1 MPIIVSLSGVFAV
14 PIFRSCRRL
23 GLAVSLALLTSG
35 MLTAEVEAAAAT
47 RAATGT
53 AAVSAAAQTTIGTRR
68 VAAHATPR
76 QRRPAGV
83 VVARSPRPSRPCQS
97 QRSGAREYRE
107 AATPLF
113 RTAADGSTVP
123 AIRAEAAIVYNPVT
137 QQVLWEENA
146 QNSRSIASITKVM
159 TAVVFLEHALDL
171 TTPVKIERSD
181 VRAASTTYL
190 RANDVLT
197 PNDLLNLLLIG
208 SDNAAARALARVSP
222 FGTDGFIAKMNA
234 KAQELGLEQ
243 THYVDPSGLIALNVS
258 SAYDMARLISFAA
271 GDERIASIMRK
282 SSEQIVTN
290 TRTVNVHSTNKLL
303 LGGDIDVRGG
313 KTGFIS
319 KSGYCLATLLQVPN
333 GDPIA
338 VVVLGARS
346 SAGRFLEAKHLF
358 NWMSERTRNAAVR
371 RRCRGG
377 AGRAAAAARV
387 RHRRVAKDAPCAGR
401 PPVRVIPPSPPAG
414 SAPAEPRDVAALR
427 RLRTSNPDLAPA
439 IDFQLAWLQTERRVD
454 TRVPLPRTVGADA
467 LCAAR
472 LAAGARVLEF
482 EDLVLDWSDVRR
494 LCDQAADLL
503 RRADFLEPDVEARAL
518 ACLRDAAVAAD
529 RIAPLVRSGRRRG
542 CRRRAGVDLRPAP
555 VPDARRGG
563 LAAAT
568 GGGRVAARDAASCVA
583 AMPSSPRGTAAAA
596 GWSAADAPRSGRSI
610 RRAVRTASTRARR
623 RDRASRSRAA
633 CIGSKRARGAAAT

>member
-14 PIFRSCRRL
+14 PMFRSCRRL
-23 GLAVSLALLTSG
+23 GLAVSLALFTSG
-35 MLTAEVEAAAAT
+35 LLAAEVDAAAT
-47 RAATGT
+47 TRAAAGT
-53 AAVSAAAQTTIGTRR
+53 AAVSAASQTTIGTRR
-68 VAAHATPR
+68 ARATRHRVSAPR
-76 QRRPAGV
+76 VSSSSIRRARLTRARATQR
-83 VVARSPRPSRPCQS
+83 
-97 QRSGAREYRE
+97 AREYRE

-113 RTAADGSTVP
+113 RTAADGSMVP

-222 FGTDGFIAKMNA
+222 FGTEGFIAKMNA

-313 KTGFIS
+313 KTGFIA

-333 GDPIA
+333 GDPVA

-358 NWMSERTRNAAVR
+358 NWMSERTRNLLSAE
-371 RRCRGG
+371 G
-377 AGRAAAAARV
+377 AAAAQ
-387 RHRRVAKDAPCAGR
+387 VAPQ
-401 PPVRVIPPSPPAG
+401 PQP
-414 SAPAEPRDVAALR
+414 E
-427 RLRTSNPDLAPA
+427 
-439 IDFQLAWLQTERRVD
+439 
-454 TRVPLPRTVGADA
+454 
-467 LCAAR
+467 
-472 LAAGARVLEF
+472 
-482 EDLVLDWSDVRR
+482 
-494 LCDQAADLL
+494 
-503 RRADFLEPDVEARAL
+503 
-518 ACLRDAAVAAD
+518 
-529 RIAPLVRSGRRRG
+529 
-542 CRRRAGVDLRPAP
+542 
-555 VPDARRGG
+555 
-563 LAAAT
+563 
-568 GGGRVAARDAASCVA
+568 
-583 AMPSSPRGTAAAA
+583 
-596 GWSAADAPRSGRSI
+596 
-610 RRAVRTASTRARR
+610 
-623 RDRASRSRAA
+623 
-633 CIGSKRARGAAAT
+633 

>member
-14 PIFRSCRRL
+14 PMFRSCRRL
-23 GLAVSLALLTSG
+23 GLAVSLALFTSG
-35 MLTAEVEAAAAT
+35 LLAVEVDAAAT
-47 RAATGT
+47 TRAAAGT
-53 AAVSAAAQTTIGTRR
+53 AAVAAASPTTIGTRR
-68 VAAHATPR
+68 ARATRHRVSAARVSSSSIRRARLTRARAT
-76 QRRPAGV
+76 QR
-83 VVARSPRPSRPCQS
+83 
-97 QRSGAREYRE
+97 AREYRE

-113 RTAADGSTVP
+113 RTAADGSMVP
-123 AIRAEAAIVYNPVT
+123 AIRAEAAIVYNPIT

-222 FGTDGFIAKMNA
+222 FGTEGFIAKMNA

-313 KTGFIS
+313 KTGFIA

-333 GDPIA
+333 GDPVA

-358 NWMSERTRNAAVR
+358 NWMSERTRNLLSAE
-371 RRCRGG
+371 G
-377 AGRAAAAARV
+377 AAAAQ
-387 RHRRVAKDAPCAGR
+387 VAPQ
-401 PPVRVIPPSPPAG
+401 PQP
-414 SAPAEPRDVAALR
+414 E
-427 RLRTSNPDLAPA
+427 
-439 IDFQLAWLQTERRVD
+439 
-454 TRVPLPRTVGADA
+454 
-467 LCAAR
+467 
-472 LAAGARVLEF
+472 
-482 EDLVLDWSDVRR
+482 
-494 LCDQAADLL
+494 
-503 RRADFLEPDVEARAL
+503 
-518 ACLRDAAVAAD
+518 
-529 RIAPLVRSGRRRG
+529 
-542 CRRRAGVDLRPAP
+542 
-555 VPDARRGG
+555 
-563 LAAAT
+563 
-568 GGGRVAARDAASCVA
+568 
-583 AMPSSPRGTAAAA
+583 
-596 GWSAADAPRSGRSI
+596 
-610 RRAVRTASTRARR
+610 
-623 RDRASRSRAA
+623 
-633 CIGSKRARGAAAT
+633 

>member
-14 PIFRSCRRL
+14 PMFRSCCRF
-23 GLAVSLALLTSG
+23 GLAASLALLTSG
-35 MLTAEVEAAAAT
+35 ILPAEVEAATAA
-47 RAATGT
+47 RAGTGT
-53 AAVSAAAQTTIGTRR
+53 ATVSAARQTTVGTRR
-68 VAAHATPR
+68 TQRTRRRVSTPR
-76 QRRPAGV
+76 VSSSRARRARLARARATQR
-83 VVARSPRPSRPCQS
+83 
-97 QRSGAREYRE
+97 AREYRE

-123 AIRAEAAIVYNPVT
+123 SIRAEAAIIYNPVT

-222 FGTDGFIAKMNA
+222 FGTEGFIAKMNA
-234 KAQELGLEQ
+234 KAQELGLEH
-243 THYVDPSGLIALNVS
+243 THYVDPSGLFALNVS

-271 GDERIASIMRK
+271 GDERIAGIMRK

-290 TRTVNVHSTNKLL
+290 RRTVNVHSTNKLL

-319 KSGYCLATLLQVPN
+319 KSGYCLATLLQIPN

-358 NWMSERTRNAAVR
+358 NWMSERTRTLLSADS
-371 RRCRGG
+371 
-377 AGRAAAAARV
+377 AAAA
-387 RHRRVAKDAPCAGR
+387 
-401 PPVRVIPPSPPAG
+401 
-414 SAPAEPRDVAALR
+414 
-427 RLRTSNPDLAPA
+427 
-439 IDFQLAWLQTERRVD
+439 
-454 TRVPLPRTVGADA
+454 
-467 LCAAR
+467 
-472 LAAGARVLEF
+472 
-482 EDLVLDWSDVRR
+482 
-494 LCDQAADLL
+494 QAAPQPQP
-503 RRADFLEPDVEARAL
+503 E
-518 ACLRDAAVAAD
+518 
-529 RIAPLVRSGRRRG
+529 
-542 CRRRAGVDLRPAP
+542 
-555 VPDARRGG
+555 
-563 LAAAT
+563 
-568 GGGRVAARDAASCVA
+568 
-583 AMPSSPRGTAAAA
+583 
-596 GWSAADAPRSGRSI
+596 
-610 RRAVRTASTRARR
+610 
-623 RDRASRSRAA
+623 
-633 CIGSKRARGAAAT
+633 

>member
-1 MPIIVSLSGVFAV
+1 MPIIVSLNGVFAV
-14 PIFRSCRRL
+14 PIFRSCRRF
-23 GLAVSLALLTSG
+23 GLAASLALLTSG
-35 MLTAEVEAAAAT
+35 MLTVEVEAGTVA
-47 RAATGT
+47 RASTSA
-53 AAVSAAAQTTIGTRR
+53 AAVSAARQTTIGTRR
-68 VAAHATPR
+68 AQRTRRRVSAAPR
-76 QRRPAGV
+76 VSSSRARR
-83 VVARSPRPSRPCQS
+83 ARLARARAAQKV
-97 QRSGAREYRE
+97 REYRE

-113 RTAADGSTVP
+113 RTAPDGSTVP

-208 SDNAAARALARVSP
+208 SDNAAARALARISP
-222 FGTDGFIAKMNA
+222 FGTNGFIEKMNA
-234 KAQELGLEQ
+234 KAQELGLEH

-333 GDPIA
+333 GDPVA

-358 NWMSERTRNAAVR
+358 NWMSERTRTLL
-371 RRCRGG
+371 
-377 AGRAAAAARV
+377 
-387 RHRRVAKDAPCAGR
+387 
-401 PPVRVIPPSPPAG
+401 
-414 SAPAEPRDVAALR
+414 SAE
-427 RLRTSNPDLAPA
+427 S
-439 IDFQLAWLQTERRVD
+439 
-454 TRVPLPRTVGADA
+454 
-467 LCAAR
+467 
-472 LAAGARVLEF
+472 
-482 EDLVLDWSDVRR
+482 
-494 LCDQAADLL
+494 
-503 RRADFLEPDVEARAL
+503 
-518 ACLRDAAVAAD
+518 
-529 RIAPLVRSGRRRG
+529 
-542 CRRRAGVDLRPAP
+542 
-555 VPDARRGG
+555 
-563 LAAAT
+563 
-568 GGGRVAARDAASCVA
+568 
-583 AMPSSPRGTAAAA
+583 TAAAQ
-596 GWSAADAPRSGRSI
+596 AAPQPQPE
-610 RRAVRTASTRARR
+610 
-623 RDRASRSRAA
+623 
-633 CIGSKRARGAAAT
+633 

>member
-14 PIFRSCRRL
+14 PMFRSCRRL
-23 GLAVSLALLTSG
+23 GLAVSLALFTSG
-35 MLTAEVEAAAAT
+35 LLAAEVDAAAT
-47 RAATGT
+47 TRAAAGT
-53 AAVSAAAQTTIGTRR
+53 AAVSAASQTTIGTRR
-68 VAAHATPR
+68 ARATR
-76 QRRPAGV
+76 HRVSTARVSSSSIRRARLTRARATQR
-83 VVARSPRPSRPCQS
+83 
-97 QRSGAREYRE
+97 AREDRE

-113 RTAADGSTVP
+113 RTAADGSMVP

-222 FGTDGFIAKMNA
+222 FGTEGFIAKMNA

-313 KTGFIS
+313 KTGFIA

-333 GDPIA
+333 GDPVA

-358 NWMSERTRNAAVR
+358 NWMSERTRNLLSAE
-371 RRCRGG
+371 G
-377 AGRAAAAARV
+377 AAAAQ
-387 RHRRVAKDAPCAGR
+387 VAPQ
-401 PPVRVIPPSPPAG
+401 PQP
-414 SAPAEPRDVAALR
+414 E
-427 RLRTSNPDLAPA
+427 
-439 IDFQLAWLQTERRVD
+439 
-454 TRVPLPRTVGADA
+454 
-467 LCAAR
+467 
-472 LAAGARVLEF
+472 
-482 EDLVLDWSDVRR
+482 
-494 LCDQAADLL
+494 
-503 RRADFLEPDVEARAL
+503 
-518 ACLRDAAVAAD
+518 
-529 RIAPLVRSGRRRG
+529 
-542 CRRRAGVDLRPAP
+542 
-555 VPDARRGG
+555 
-563 LAAAT
+563 
-568 GGGRVAARDAASCVA
+568 
-583 AMPSSPRGTAAAA
+583 
-596 GWSAADAPRSGRSI
+596 
-610 RRAVRTASTRARR
+610 
-623 RDRASRSRAA
+623 
-633 CIGSKRARGAAAT
+633 

>member
-14 PIFRSCRRL
+14 PIFRSSRRL
-23 GLAVSLALLTSG
+23 GLAVSLALCTSG
-35 MLTAEVEAAAAT
+35 LLTAEVDAAAAT
-47 RAATGT
+47 SAAAGT
-53 AAVSAAAQTTIGTRR
+53 VAVSATSKTAIGTRR
-68 VAAHATPR
+68 ATRARRSVSTTPR
-76 QRRPAGV
+76 VSSSRARRARLARARATQR
-83 VVARSPRPSRPCQS
+83 
-97 QRSGAREYRE
+97 AREYRE

-113 RTAADGSTVP
+113 RTAADGSQVP

-222 FGTDGFIAKMNA
+222 FGTEGFIAKMNA

-271 GDERIASIMRK
+271 GDERISSIMRK

-313 KTGFIS
+313 KTGFIG

-333 GDPIA
+333 GDPVA

-358 NWMSERTRNAAVR
+358 NWMSERTRNLLSAE
-371 RRCRGG
+371 G
-377 AGRAAAAARV
+377 AAAAQ
-387 RHRRVAKDAPCAGR
+387 VAPQ
-401 PPVRVIPPSPPAG
+401 PQP
-414 SAPAEPRDVAALR
+414 E
-427 RLRTSNPDLAPA
+427 
-439 IDFQLAWLQTERRVD
+439 
-454 TRVPLPRTVGADA
+454 
-467 LCAAR
+467 
-472 LAAGARVLEF
+472 
-482 EDLVLDWSDVRR
+482 
-494 LCDQAADLL
+494 
-503 RRADFLEPDVEARAL
+503 
-518 ACLRDAAVAAD
+518 
-529 RIAPLVRSGRRRG
+529 
-542 CRRRAGVDLRPAP
+542 
-555 VPDARRGG
+555 
-563 LAAAT
+563 
-568 GGGRVAARDAASCVA
+568 
-583 AMPSSPRGTAAAA
+583 
-596 GWSAADAPRSGRSI
+596 
-610 RRAVRTASTRARR
+610 
-623 RDRASRSRAA
+623 
-633 CIGSKRARGAAAT
+633 

>member
-14 PIFRSCRRL
+14 PMFRSCRRL
-23 GLAVSLALLTSG
+23 GLAVSLALFTSG
-35 MLTAEVEAAAAT
+35 LLAAEVDAAAT
-47 RAATGT
+47 TRAAAGT
-53 AAVSAAAQTTIGTRR
+53 AAVSAASQTTIGTRR
-68 VAAHATPR
+68 ARATR
-76 QRRPAGV
+76 HRVSTARVSSSSIRRARLTRARATQR
-83 VVARSPRPSRPCQS
+83 
-97 QRSGAREYRE
+97 AREYRE

-113 RTAADGSTVP
+113 RTAADGSMVP

-222 FGTDGFIAKMNA
+222 FGTEGFIAKMNA

-313 KTGFIS
+313 KTGFIA

-333 GDPIA
+333 GDPVA

-358 NWMSERTRNAAVR
+358 NWMSERTRNLLSAE
-371 RRCRGG
+371 G
-377 AGRAAAAARV
+377 AAAAQ
-387 RHRRVAKDAPCAGR
+387 VAPQ
-401 PPVRVIPPSPPAG
+401 PQP
-414 SAPAEPRDVAALR
+414 E
-427 RLRTSNPDLAPA
+427 
-439 IDFQLAWLQTERRVD
+439 
-454 TRVPLPRTVGADA
+454 
-467 LCAAR
+467 
-472 LAAGARVLEF
+472 
-482 EDLVLDWSDVRR
+482 
-494 LCDQAADLL
+494 
-503 RRADFLEPDVEARAL
+503 
-518 ACLRDAAVAAD
+518 
-529 RIAPLVRSGRRRG
+529 
-542 CRRRAGVDLRPAP
+542 
-555 VPDARRGG
+555 
-563 LAAAT
+563 
-568 GGGRVAARDAASCVA
+568 
-583 AMPSSPRGTAAAA
+583 
-596 GWSAADAPRSGRSI
+596 
-610 RRAVRTASTRARR
+610 
-623 RDRASRSRAA
+623 
-633 CIGSKRARGAAAT
+633 